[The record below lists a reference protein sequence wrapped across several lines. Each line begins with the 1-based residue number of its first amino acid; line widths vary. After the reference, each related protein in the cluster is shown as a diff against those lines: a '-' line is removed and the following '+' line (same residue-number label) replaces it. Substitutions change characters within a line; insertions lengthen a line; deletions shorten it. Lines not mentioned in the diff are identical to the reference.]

1 MIYRYFTKTD
11 GMRIYLRDADIL
23 SYEEM
28 EDHTLVT
35 TIMEDYEVINTIE
48 EIFNGKP
55 KFSNN

>member
-11 GMRIYLRDADIL
+11 GMRIYLRESDII

>member
-1 MIYRYFTKTD
+1 MIYRYLTKTD